1 MKKIYILLLALT
13 ISTLSFGQDMVI
25 TGAFDGPLSGG
36 TPKAI
41 EIYVINDIADLS
53 TFGIG
58 SANNGGGTDNQEFT
72 FTGNASAGDYIYI
85 TDGLVNF
92 EAYFGFAADYADST
106 ANNNG
111 DDALELFSNNVV
123 IDTFGN
129 ISVDGT
135 GEAWEYLDGWAYR
148 NNSTGP
154 DSAVFTVENWVFSG
168 ANAVDGC
175 TSNATCSSE
184 FPIGTFTYGGNPC
197 GVSFGTIT
205 YNCDSSTIGDDN
217 DFLAVE
223 IPYAGSN
230 GTITSVTTTSGG
242 TVGGDDPASVANGT
256 IIIIGLSEGDAWDIT
271 LNGGDCNTTTTS
283 GTVLANECDPTPTTC
298 YDLSAG
304 SDSFE
309 LVDVVLNSSGD
320 GWSNTSGTYNLNP
333 YCGSGCAGDVE
344 AWLVF
349 GPLDTTQ
356 TADLNLALTTTKQYG
371 DTQLGVAYTTSYS
384 GCPSSTTWTTAT
396 TIAAS
401 GNIDVDLSAANGA
414 NVFIGISY
422 IDDGTYSNWTLSNIA
437 LESFDTCPPLGTVPT
452 SNCAVCDLSLQT
464 ESYVCLT
471 NTDGNGNDG
480 ATVEIA
486 YTGVEDTITSITT
499 ASGGSI
505 AGDDPATV
513 TDGTITITGLSEG
526 AVWDLTI
533 NGGDCDGTTVSGT
546 IPLSVCDPV
555 TTNLVINEILA
566 DPGSTDGDAN
576 GDSVIS
582 TTNDE
587 FVEIYNTGTSAL
599 DISGYTLR
607 DITSVR
613 HTFPNPTILQPG
625 TFLTV
630 FGGGSI
636 DSFTGNAQLASGGSL
651 GLNNGGDTVT
661 IKNAVGVVVTTVAY
675 TGASDQSL
683 CREPDFTGDFVG
695 HLSHTAHAVTFS
707 PGAMNDGTFSVN
719 SLNNASFNLYP
730 NPTKSGFVNI
740 TSTGSETVQAT
751 IFDILGKQVLNASVA
766 NGRLNVSTLNTGV
779 YIVKLTQGEATTT
792 KKLIIQ

>member
-1 MKKIYILLLALT
+1 MKKIYILLLTLLISSTSFSQGTIDFDTEANWNTTSTSYGDWEYSDSDANFLAVGISVLKNGISDQDGFPAGFGTSSVRLKNTSTSSLT
-13 ISTLSFGQDMVI
+13 MTV
-25 TGAFDGPLSGG
+25 ASGG
-36 TPKAI
+36 
-41 EIYVINDIADLS
+41 VAD
-53 TFGIG
+53 
-58 SANNGGGTDNQEFT
+58 FT
-72 FTGNASAGDYIYI
+72 FQVRRWDGSPATNFSVETT
-85 TDGLVNF
+85 TDG
-92 EAYFGFAADYADST
+92 
-106 ANNNG
+106 
-111 DDALELFSNNVV
+111 SNW
-123 IDTFGN
+123 
-129 ISVDGT
+129 S
-135 GEAWEYLDGWAYR
+135 L
-148 NNSTGP
+148 
-154 DSAVFTVENWVFSG
+154 
-168 ANAVDGC
+168 
-175 TSNATCSSE
+175 
-184 FPIGTFTYGGNPC
+184 
-197 GVSFGTIT
+197 
-205 YNCDSSTIGDDN
+205 SSTIDGALTSDSDWKTVNGTVNSPNSNVGVRIISNGSTERIMVDNFTWTGFSTTCGVALGAATVTCNANTVGDNN
-217 DFLAVE
+217 DSVTIN
-223 IPYAGSN
+223 IPYTGSDA
-230 GTITSVTTTSGG
+230 TITFVNTTSGG
-242 TVGGDDPASVANGT
+242 TVGGDDPASVADGT
-256 IIIIGLSEGDAWDIT
+256 ITITGLLEGDNWGLALGGGSCSAIT
-271 LNGGDCNTTTTS
+271 AS
-283 GTVLANECDPTPTTC
+283 GSVPVAECDPTPTTC

-471 NTDGNGNDG
+471 NTVGNGNDG

-730 NPTKSGFVNI
+730 NPAKSGFINI
-740 TSTGSETVQAT
+740 TSTGLGAIQANV
-751 IFDILGKQVLNASVA
+751 FDILGKQVINATVA
-766 NGRLNVSTLNTGV
+766 NGRLDVSPLNTGV
-779 YIVKLTQGEATTT
+779 YIVKLTQGSATTT